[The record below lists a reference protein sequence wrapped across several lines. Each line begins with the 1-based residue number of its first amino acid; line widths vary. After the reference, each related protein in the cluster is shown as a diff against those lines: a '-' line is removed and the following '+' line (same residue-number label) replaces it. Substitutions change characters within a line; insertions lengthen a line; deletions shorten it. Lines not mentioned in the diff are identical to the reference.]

1 MVEDFV
7 GEEAPKFEFCGG
19 IGEMQAGGSVS
30 KGQLHGNM
38 VYYLP
43 SRPHAL
49 FNFSFQSL
57 AAHCLAGCTGC
68 TPFIHSYVL
77 ACAYTYSS
85 FIYRYNNIL
94 FAICLERKNI

>member
-19 IGEMQAGGSVS
+19 IGEMQQVAGGSVS

-43 SRPHAL
+43 TRPHA
-49 FNFSFQSL
+49 FFSFSFQSL
-57 AAHCLAGCTGC
+57 AAHCLAGRN
-68 TPFIHSYVL
+68 PI
-77 ACAYTYSS
+77 YT
-85 FIYRYNNIL
+85 
-94 FAICLERKNI
+94 

>member
-1 MVEDFV
+1 MVEDFG

-19 IGEMQAGGSVS
+19 IGHEMQQVAGGSVS

-43 SRPHAL
+43 TRPHA
-49 FNFSFQSL
+49 FFSFSFQSL
-57 AAHCLAGCTGC
+57 AAHCLAGC

-85 FIYRYNNIL
+85 FI
-94 FAICLERKNI
+94 